1 MSVDYFKNQFLPVS
15 RGRKK
20 TDFYEG
26 GNIAAF
32 LLCPK
37 NEFYCVFL
45 NDEIDN
51 LHNSNNVIRGRQVI
65 CEDKFTEYK
74 SSLNDLYST
83 NRLVIDIS
91 YELNRLSK
99 IRPNN
104 IPSYTLGSKLFRVLT
119 SSYDMIAVRS
129 EKDGEIFYGCRG
141 LILDKY
147 LIPVYFTTTEL
158 HIYSETNNTA
168 LSSINCKKL
177 KVHVDNRVYTSTNP
191 LFKFLKNTIVP
202 KAQEAN
208 VDFYY
213 SVDRRVRVVIEDTT
227 DYIVSKHKEFNDR
240 IEDYEEVLES
250 IDNALDGMFQPYI

>member
-1 MSVDYFKNQFLPVS
+1 MSVDYFKNQFLPIN
-15 RGRKK
+15 RGCRK
-20 TDFYEG
+20 TEFYEG

-37 NEFYCVFL
+37 NEYYCVFL

-51 LHNSNNVIRGRQVI
+51 FHNSNQVIRGRQLL

-83 NRLVIDIS
+83 GRVAIDIS
-91 YELNRLSK
+91 HRLNILSK

-119 SSYDMIAVRS
+119 SSSDMIVVRS
-129 EKDGEIFYGCRG
+129 EKDDEIFYGCRG

-147 LIPVYFTTTEL
+147 LIPIYFTTTEL
-158 HIYSETNNTA
+158 EIYAENNNSV

-177 KVHVDNRVYTSTNP
+177 KIHIDNRIYTSTNP
-191 LFKFLKNTIVP
+191 LFKFLKNTIVT
-202 KAQEAN
+202 KAPEAN
-208 VDFYY
+208 VNFSYP
-213 SVDRRVRVVIEDTT
+213 VDRRVRVVIEDTT
-227 DYIVSKHKEFNDR
+227 DYIISKYKEFNDR